1 MKTTVSQIRFGP
13 GMALALAGLLLAG
26 CSGKTESESIVIR
39 GSNTVGEEL
48 APALIAAYRKEHPGA
63 TFDLEFK
70 GTSYGSGALMVGRCD
85 IAAASRELSRNEL
98 ELAKERSI
106 EFNDYTLG
114 YYSVAVVING
124 RNPVQ
129 DLSPDQVR
137 DIFTGVLQN
146 WNEVGGPD
154 APIQLYVRDPVS
166 GTHLG
171 FQELAMDRKPYAL
184 GIKTCMNNA
193 EIVQSVARDPN
204 GIGYTGIDLPKNAG
218 ARAVSIAGVAPTAD
232 AINKGE
238 YPYSR
243 VLRFYT
249 DKSREKPAVREFI
262 RFAQSTR
269 GQAILD
275 QMGFVH
281 RAE

>member
-1 MKTTVSQIRFGP
+1 MKTTVSETRFGP

>member
-1 MKTTVSQIRFGP
+1 MKTTVSETRFGP

-48 APALIAAYRKEHPGA
+48 APALVAEYRKEHPGA